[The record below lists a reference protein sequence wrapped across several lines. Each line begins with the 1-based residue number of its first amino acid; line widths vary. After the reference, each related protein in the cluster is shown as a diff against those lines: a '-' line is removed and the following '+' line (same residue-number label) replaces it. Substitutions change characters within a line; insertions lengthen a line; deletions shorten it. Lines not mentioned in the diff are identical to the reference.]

1 MIVVYEGI
9 PGSGKS
15 VMGVA
20 KIAEILR
27 LKRRV
32 YTNVDGLWED
42 TKDSHICREA
52 LRLYTK
58 LTEAEFKDLFHPLGK
73 EEVEKF
79 WDVVQPGGFI
89 VLDEIHLL
97 WSNRDWQTTGN
108 KAFAGW
114 ASTHR
119 HHSFDLILITQKLEK
134 VDAHVRSL
142 VEWTYKYKKV
152 NYLGKLVKN
161 SYRVAIFTEDQHDG
175 EPFQWKSGSYDKKIF
190 KCYKSYSHKDLK
202 EQGIATTHNVL
213 RHPIFFIIPL
223 VMAFAIYQIGW
234 KSHFFQGNF
243 FGMKLFGKK
252 ANAAEPAP
260 VAKVPGALAKV
271 QPVPLPEPG
280 YYKDGKFVKQEK
292 SRPDPG
298 EGVKVEDAEV
308 VASRHGL
315 WTSAGNKMLHTDK
328 KGRQDCEVVILGEQ
342 ETAGEQQQGAARST
356 APAVGP
362 QEGPVDI
369 KKAMAEVEVERL
381 KIRMKGRPTILVD
394 RPSASATE

>member
-15 VMGVA
+15 VMGVT

-42 TKDSHICREA
+42 TKESYICREA

-58 LTEAEFKDLFHPLGK
+58 LTEAEFKDLFCPLGK
-73 EEVEKF
+73 EEVGKF
-79 WDVVQPGGFI
+79 WEVVRPGAFI

-114 ASTHR
+114 ASMHR
-119 HHSFDLILITQKLEK
+119 HNAFDLILITQKLEK

-152 NYLGKLVKN
+152 NYLGNFVKN

-175 EPFQWKSGSYDKKIF
+175 DPFQWKSGSYDKKIF
-190 KCYKSYSHKDLK
+190 KCYKSYAHSDLK
-202 EQGIATTHNVL
+202 EQGIAQTHNVL

-223 VMAFAIYQIGW
+223 VLIFAIYQIGW
-234 KSHFFQGNF
+234 KSSFFQGNF

-252 ANAAEPAP
+252 VNAAELAP
-260 VAKVPGALAKV
+260 VAKVPGPVAKV
-271 QPVPLPEPG
+271 QQVPVSEPG
-280 YYKDGKFVKQEK
+280 YYKDGKFIKEENSK
-292 SRPDPG
+292 PDPG

-308 VASRHGL
+308 VVGSHGL
-315 WTSAGNKMLHTDK
+315 WTTAGNKMLHTDN
-328 KGRQDCEVVILGEQ
+328 KGRQDCEVVFLGEQ
-342 ETAGEQQQGAARST
+342 ETAAEQLQRAARST
-356 APAVGP
+356 ALAVGS
-362 QEGPVDI
+362 QEGAVDV
-369 KKAMAEVEVERL
+369 KKAMAEVEIERL
-381 KIRMKGRPTILVD
+381 RIREKGRPTVTVD
-394 RPSASATE
+394 RPSESATE